1 MKVNSTSIVNL
12 NVLPKGMEE
21 KDVTNS
27 AIVTMIEFT
36 YAEAPKSMRERYKI
50 NCEFLGLIPKD
61 SDKIGVGV
69 EYYDS
74 LLND

>member
-1 MKVNSTSIVNL
+1 
-12 NVLPKGMEE
+12 
-21 KDVTNS
+21 
-27 AIVTMIEFT
+27 
-36 YAEAPKSMRERYKI
+36 MRERYKI